1 MKTRPKLGI
10 SACLLGE
17 KVRYDGNHKRD
28 SLLIETLGQFV
39 TFVPVCPEAECGLGV
54 PREAMHLIGD
64 PTAPRLVT
72 LHTRMD
78 LTDRMTEW
86 ASRRVAALAR
96 EGLAGFLFKGRS
108 PSCAIADAPILAGVE
123 APAATGPGLFARTLM
138 ACLPQ
143 LPVEDEE
150 RLRDPRQRERFLA
163 RLRRFPTPV

>member
-10 SACLLGE
+10 SACLRGE

-64 PTAPRLVT
+64 PAAPRLVT
-72 LHTRMD
+72 IHTRVD
-78 LTDRMTEW
+78 LTEQITEW
-86 ASRRVAALAR
+86 ASRRVAALAQ
-96 EGLAGFLFKGRS
+96 EGLAGFLCKCRS
-108 PSCAIADAPILAGVE
+108 PNCAITDAPILAGVGT
-123 APAATGPGLFARTLM
+123 PAAAGPGLFARILM

-150 RLRDPRQRERFLA
+150 RLRDPLQRERFLA
-163 RLRRFPTPV
+163 RLRHHAAPA